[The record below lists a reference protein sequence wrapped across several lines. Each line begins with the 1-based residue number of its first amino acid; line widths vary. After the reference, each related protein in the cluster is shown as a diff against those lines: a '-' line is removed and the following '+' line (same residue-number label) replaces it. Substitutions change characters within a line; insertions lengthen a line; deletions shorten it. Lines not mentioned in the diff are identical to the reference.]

1 MSDKLKDILQQ
12 LQEHHQSPPE
22 NLLDN
27 ILLYENQ
34 EKNIKLLIDEDVSG
48 FTALQNHQRTV
59 PNHLYQNISNALF
72 TTRKDGGI
80 IKMMFTS
87 RRIAAVLIL
96 ALSAWLVFY
105 LSTKKNTNSDYQAA
119 INKPVETLKTDVPI
133 ATPTGKTPSA
143 AVSIKEAATIAIL
156 KNPGLAKS
164 MNKGIFKN
172 LQIDGK
178 SIEVVDNDLL
188 YTLFNCDYKI
198 LEPYLE
204 SENKKLVMG
213 LDKYSS
219 VTVSPRMVTFM
230 KTMYTTNKRNKP
242 TRKARKAI
250 KALDK
255 WKKTDGEYFDLQQH
269 SNPLDII
276 ELSEFIFDKK
286 KQ

>member
-96 ALSAWLVFY
+96 ALYKFRL
-105 LSTKKNTNSDYQAA
+105 
-119 INKPVETLKTDVPI
+119 
-133 ATPTGKTPSA
+133 
-143 AVSIKEAATIAIL
+143 
-156 KNPGLAKS
+156 PGDD
-164 MNKGIFKN
+164 
-172 LQIDGK
+172 Q
-178 SIEVVDNDLL
+178 
-188 YTLFNCDYKI
+188 
-198 LEPYLE
+198 
-204 SENKKLVMG
+204 
-213 LDKYSS
+213 
-219 VTVSPRMVTFM
+219 
-230 KTMYTTNKRNKP
+230 
-242 TRKARKAI
+242 
-250 KALDK
+250 
-255 WKKTDGEYFDLQQH
+255 
-269 SNPLDII
+269 
-276 ELSEFIFDKK
+276 
-286 KQ
+286 

>member
-1 MSDKLKDILQQ
+1 MSDKLNDILQQ
-12 LQEHHQSPPE
+12 LQDHQQSPPE
-22 NLLDN
+22 NLLNN
-27 ILLYENQ
+27 ILLGIRENNYASQ
-34 EKNIKLLIDEDVSG
+34 NRNNITSLSELKDHQ
-48 FTALQNHQRTV
+48 LQA
-59 PNHLYQNISNALF
+59 PEHLYQGITKGLF
-72 TTRKDGGI
+72 TAKKEGSI
-80 IKMMFTS
+80 IRMMFTS
-87 RRIAAVLIL
+87 RRIAAVLLL

-105 LSTKKNTNSDYQAA
+105 LSTKKNNTSDYQAT
-119 INKPVETLKTDVPI
+119 INKPAPILNKDVPV
-133 ATPTGKTPSA
+133 TPTGKAPA
-143 AVSIKEAATIAIL
+143 ATVSIKEAATIAIL

-164 MNKGIFKN
+164 LNKGIFKN

-219 VTVSPRMVTFM
+219 VTVSPRMISFM
-230 KTMYTTNKRNKP
+230 KTMYTTNKKNKP
-242 TRKARKAI
+242 TRKAKKAI

-255 WKKTDGEYFDLQQH
+255 WKLTDGEYFDLQQKA
-269 SNPLDII
+269 NPLDII
-276 ELSEFIFDKK
+276 DLSEFIFDKK